1 MEIVAMSEFWI
12 EEIVNYLRERYPFR
26 YFLPLAAAFTAAA
39 FAGGIPRGES
49 DIFLCWVVAFSM
61 VFQFRL
67 WDDLADLPYD
77 RIHHP
82 QRVLC
87 RAQAP
92 DSYIHIVGIVGVVNT
107 GLLMLLDRSYLGFA
121 LLNLA
126 AVAWYAG
133 ISIDQR
139 RSIAGRHVTLLKYPL
154 IVLLI
159 APQDTLGLRT
169 IIAAVAVYL
178 ACSIYE
184 VLHDSDVRAK
194 PVARALMWTEVS
206 VLSLGIV
213 M

>member
-1 MEIVAMSEFWI
+1 M
-12 EEIVNYLRERYPFR
+12 NYLRERYPFR
-26 YFLPLAAAFTAAA
+26 FFLPLAAAFTAAA

-49 DIFLCWVVAFSM
+49 DILLCWVVALSM

-67 WDDLADLPYD
+67 WDDLGDLPYD

-87 RAQAP
+87 RTLSP
-92 DSYIHIVGIVGVVNT
+92 DLYFHIAGIVGVVNA
-107 GLLMLLDRSYLGFA
+107 GLLMLLGRSYVGFA

-133 ISIDQR
+133 IAIDQR
-139 RSIAGRHVTLLKYPL
+139 RAIAGRHVTLLKYPL

-159 APQDTLGLRT
+159 APQDTLGWRT
-169 IIAAVAVYL
+169 IIAAIAVYL

-184 VLHDSDVRAK
+184 VLHDSEVRAM

-213 M
+213 MTFSWRAL